1 MSAPWMQ
8 KNECVF
14 FFFSDCF
21 AFLSMWADLPSL
33 WVASLRTS
41 DSTLSRARGGPR
53 APGHKHAI
61 IISVTRNSHWRWR
74 THFALRGGSFRPFCR
89 VSLRAGGVRCLYR
102 VNNAA
107 GIEKSLVED
116 KKVTE
121 VWTRSSMPGRC
132 RFSGCQ
138 KLLFY
143 RVYVFVLFFFSPIVC
158 EGNMYIVQKEMWKC
172 NDK

>member
-1 MSAPWMQ
+1 MSV
-8 KNECVF
+8 CS
-14 FFFSDCF
+14 FFSQIVLLFSACEPICHHSGLQ
-21 AFLSMWADLPSL
+21 ALGPRGPKAC
-33 WVASLRTS
+33 
-41 DSTLSRARGGPR
+41 TLSRARGGPR

-121 VWTRSSMPGRC
+121 VWTRSSMPGWC